1 MKISNSIL
9 RHWKAT
15 PNKVLSNTIRQLS
28 TIDIRE
34 PYASKQISDNKL
46 VQNRDTLRYDGVH
59 HGAIVQLRSLSVSH
73 GHGRSYFT
81 QNGIF
86 NTRLQINTSESS
98 RSCLIGLT
106 SSRPLS
112 SSSARFTTDSHNPGV
127 EAILNSTPS
136 TNKLPNV
143 DQTDLNSV
151 NDIANELS
159 TDVIASG
166 HLEAVASTAVEP
178 TFSSLGLAHGWPSG
192 YMQSL
197 LETIYMNADMGWSGT
212 IILATVLLRVCVF
225 PIMLHARKKMIHAN
239 HHMPEFQ
246 QHQYNIHI
254 ATTKQELA
262 LATRKFKEFRIEK
275 RISMSAQFVPPM
287 CSGLLLS
294 TMFFALRGMA
304 NCPVESMA
312 TGGMGWFVDLTV
324 MDPYFILPVLT
335 ASTLAIN
342 MKIGMDAADTSQT
355 PPQLMTLMKFGLP
368 IMTLVFTCTFPSALC
383 LYWFTSNVIS
393 VVQGA
398 ILRAPAIKKVLNL
411 GDFKKWSEKDLPMTN
426 VSIFQQA
433 ASIQDPSKMHD
444 SSHKAQNFDSLGIE
458 DAIRQAESKA
468 ESFLKKKNNRN

>member
-1 MKISNSIL
+1 MKISSSIL

-15 PNKVLSNTIRQLS
+15 PSKVLSNTIRPHS

-34 PYASKQISDNKL
+34 PYASKQILDNRL
-46 VQNRDTLRYDGVH
+46 VQNRDTVGCDGVH
-59 HGAIVQLRSLSVSH
+59 NGAIVQFGSLSVSY
-73 GHGRSYFT
+73 GHGRRYCT
-81 QNGIF
+81 QNSIV
-86 NTRLQINTSESS
+86 NSILHINTTKSS
-98 RSCLIGLT
+98 RSSLIGLT
-106 SSRPLS
+106 SSRLFS
-112 SSSARFTTDSHNPGV
+112 SSSARFTTDSHNQGV

-143 DQTDLNSV
+143 DQTDLNSAQ
-151 NDIANELS
+151 DIANELS

-166 HLEAVASTAVEP
+166 YLEAATSTAIEP

-197 LETIYMNADMGWSGT
+197 LETIYINADMSWSGT

-225 PIMLHARKKMIHAN
+225 PIMLHARKKMVHAN

-254 ATTKQELA
+254 AQTKQELA

-383 LYWFTSNVIS
+383 LYWFTSNIIS
-393 VVQGA
+393 VMQGA
-398 ILRAPAIKKVLNL
+398 VLRAPAIKKVLNL

-426 VSIFQQA
+426 VGIFQQM

-444 SSHKAQNFDSLGIE
+444 SSNKAQNFDRLGIE
-458 DAIRQAESKA
+458 DAIRQAESKN
-468 ESFLKKKNNRN
+468 KNKRD